1 MRGGRNRVC
10 GCISIGIGI
19 VILLALILPTNFWW
33 FFLGAALICG
43 GYGLCAAVERG
54 IEVNIYIIKMPRF
67 IAKLLLKVIRP

>member
-43 GYGLCAAVERG
+43 G
-54 IEVNIYIIKMPRF
+54 IWF
-67 IAKLLLKVIRP
+67 IRCC